1 MSGQNPA
8 WLANLPLGPGVK
20 VISHDRNGVIAFS
33 KPEGVLSHPNTQED
47 RSRSILTASY
57 VLDGECYTGIAGA
70 PGEQRLHLL
79 NRLDSGTS
87 GVILAAASETLAR
100 DIRDQFKR
108 RRILKRY
115 HALVFGSPAPA
126 VQVWRDRLSVRKQG
140 GHIRTQAVGNM
151 ASEARIEVMSVHP
164 GNPPLALIQLE
175 PRTGRSHQLRV
186 QCAQRHLPI
195 VGDATYGDF
204 ALNREFTRRTGLKRL
219 FLHSSETSF
228 DYEWAGRTWRFSA
241 HAELPEAF
249 EEAWRLA
256 GRTRRK

>member
-151 ASEARIEVMSVHP
+151 ASEARIEVMSVRP

-249 EEAWRLA
+249 EDAWRLA

>member
-1 MSGQNPA
+1 M
-8 WLANLPLGPGVK
+8 ANLPLGPGVK

-249 EEAWRLA
+249 EDAWRLA